1 MKWNRIVRSVGIFT
15 TESRWIWLNG
25 KNISWSIAEQFP
37 SCQLLDLF
45 DYFDMES
52 ITPKQIFFNFQKMDN
67 IGVTL
72 LIEERNKMLSRSVKY
87 TRSMYIGPSM
97 IFNNLANT
105 IRKSYVQIISTSKDS
120 DLDQNIK
127 CKNYPYKNYK
137 TYKDCDDEFIFQEVL
152 KIGLVPF
159 WATEDYRTVTKI
171 R

>member
-1 MKWNRIVRSVGIFT
+1 MT
-15 TESRWIWLNG
+15 
-25 KNISWSIAEQFP
+25 
-37 SCQLLDLF
+37 
-45 DYFDMES
+45 
-52 ITPKQIFFNFQKMDN
+52 
-67 IGVTL
+67 
-72 LIEERNKMLSRSVKY
+72 
-87 TRSMYIGPSM
+87 
-97 IFNNLANT
+97 FNNLANT

-159 WATEDYRTVTKI
+159 WATDDYRTVTKI